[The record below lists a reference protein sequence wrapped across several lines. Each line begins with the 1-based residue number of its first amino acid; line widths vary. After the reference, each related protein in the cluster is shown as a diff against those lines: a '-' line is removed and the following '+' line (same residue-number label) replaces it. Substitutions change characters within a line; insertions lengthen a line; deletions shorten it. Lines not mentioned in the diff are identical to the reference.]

1 MKTTF
6 APPQLPFAPRPFA
19 NELFSSWM
27 LRVADANSISL
38 QELML
43 GFQCRHPDVPCP
55 NSLDWFLPP
64 AFLKAM
70 AWFSRTSIGR
80 LHSLDLRAR
89 LPQTE
94 KALLLRFKAVSDRC
108 PRLRKE
114 RAGYAFC
121 PTCISHQ
128 AHVHVHWEW
137 IFPSLLRCHVHKSPL
152 RHGCPVCGEDDPL
165 PFGTAP
171 AVAAI
176 LCRSCGENLTGVI
189 PGFQN
194 RQVGGAHVLVEK
206 VYRAAL
212 LGAAPDTALLG
223 EATGAQFRRF
233 VDDLLQLLAWYP
245 SPELSP
251 RFTDPQNLHLSFRA
265 EILAIVGALVMNAA
279 QDSEPNGRK
288 IKSQEGL
295 TLWLRVL
302 SPLSQREE
310 ELIETAGELWPP
322 ALRRRLASALDHRER
337 SRSRSSQFRSRFFR
351 PGLKYI
357 NSFEFRDFSAVNQL
371 EMHNSGL

>member
-80 LHSLDLRAR
+80 LHSLDIRAR

-114 RAGYAFC
+114 RAGYAYC
-121 PTCISHQ
+121 PTCISHCRFSFTCRT
-128 AHVHVHWEW
+128 V
-137 IFPSLLRCHVHKSPL
+137 LLI
-152 RHGCPVCGEDDPL
+152 
-165 PFGTAP
+165 T
-171 AVAAI
+171 
-176 LCRSCGENLTGVI
+176 
-189 PGFQN
+189 
-194 RQVGGAHVLVEK
+194 
-206 VYRAAL
+206 
-212 LGAAPDTALLG
+212 
-223 EATGAQFRRF
+223 
-233 VDDLLQLLAWYP
+233 
-245 SPELSP
+245 
-251 RFTDPQNLHLSFRA
+251 
-265 EILAIVGALVMNAA
+265 
-279 QDSEPNGRK
+279 
-288 IKSQEGL
+288 
-295 TLWLRVL
+295 
-302 SPLSQREE
+302 
-310 ELIETAGELWPP
+310 
-322 ALRRRLASALDHRER
+322 
-337 SRSRSSQFRSRFFR
+337 
-351 PGLKYI
+351 
-357 NSFEFRDFSAVNQL
+357 
-371 EMHNSGL
+371 